1 MADGWWLVA
10 DGSWQNLQ
18 EYSVM
23 AQIITLTT
31 DFGLED
37 EYVGVMKGVILSR
50 APEARIVDLT
60 HGIKAQD
67 VRQAAFV
74 IHSASQYFPQGT
86 VHTVVVDPGVG
97 GQRKIILL
105 TAGNQ
110 FFLAPDNGV
119 LSLVHRRD
127 SRIYEVTN
135 DSLFL
140 PAVSRT
146 FHGRDIFAPLAAA
159 LANGLEQAEV
169 GPGLADNEITLLPFS
184 EVRFTERE
192 MVGCVITIDHFG
204 NLVTNIHRSTLPGDY
219 SGDLSRFSV
228 KIGMQVTGVRA
239 CYEDVSEGGLLALFG
254 SRDYLEIAVNRGN
267 AAKVLESSI
276 DDEVVVSW

>member
-1 MADGWWLVA
+1 MT
-10 DGSWQNLQ
+10 
-18 EYSVM
+18 
-23 AQIITLTT
+23 QIITLTT

-74 IHSASQYFPQGT
+74 ISSASQYFPRGT

-110 FFLAPDNGV
+110 LFLAPDNGV
-119 LSLVHRRD
+119 LSLVRRRD
-127 SRIYEVTN
+127 SRLYEATN
-135 DSLFL
+135 ETLFL
-140 PAVSRT
+140 PTVSRT

-159 LANGLEQAEV
+159 LANGLDPAEV
-169 GPGLADNEITLLPFS
+169 GPGLSDNEITLLPFS
-184 EVRFTERE
+184 EVRLTERE
-192 MVGCVITIDHFG
+192 MVGCVIASDHFG
-204 NLVTNIHRSTLPGDY
+204 NLITNIHRSMLPGDY

-228 KIGMQVTGVRA
+228 KIGTRLAGVRA
-239 CYEDVSEGGLLALFG
+239 CYEDVPEGGVLALFG

-267 AAKVLESSI
+267 AVMLLESSI
-276 DDEVVVSW
+276 DDEVVVIW

>member
-1 MADGWWLVA
+1 MDEDGVQLNRYRE
-10 DGSWQNLQ
+10 SQPN
-18 EYSVM
+18 M

-50 APEARIVDLT
+50 APGARIVDLT
-60 HGIKAQD
+60 HGIKAHD

-86 VHTVVVDPGVG
+86 VHAVVVDPGVG

-110 FFLAPDNGV
+110 LFLAPDNGA

-127 SRIYEVTN
+127 SRIYEATN

-146 FHGRDIFAPLAAA
+146 FNGRDIFAPLAAA
-159 LANGLEQAEV
+159 LANGLDPAKV
-169 GPGLADNEITLLPFS
+169 GPRLADKEITLLPLS
-184 EVRFTERE
+184 EVQITERE
-192 MVGCVITIDHFG
+192 VAGSVIAIDHFG
-204 NLVTNIHRSTLPGDY
+204 NLITNIHRSAFPDDY
-219 SGDLSRFSV
+219 SGDLSRFRV
-228 KIGMQVTGVRA
+228 KIGTRLAGVRV
-239 CYEDVSEGGLLALFG
+239 CYEDVSEGGLLTLFG
-254 SRDYLEIAVNRGN
+254 SRDYLEIAVSRGN
-267 AAKVLESSI
+267 AAMFLESSI
-276 DDEVVVSW
+276 DDEVVVTW

>member
-1 MADGWWLVA
+1 MAK
-10 DGSWQNLQ
+10 
-18 EYSVM
+18 
-23 AQIITLTT
+23 IITLTT

-50 APEARIVDLT
+50 APGARIVDLT

-74 IHSASQYFPQGT
+74 LHSASRYFPPDT

-97 GQRKIILL
+97 GERKIILL

-110 FFLAPDNGV
+110 LFLAPDNGA
-119 LSLVHRRD
+119 LSLVHRQD

-135 DSLFL
+135 DKLFL

-159 LANGLEQAEV
+159 LVNGLDPAEV
-169 GPGLADNEITLLPFS
+169 GPGLADNEIILLPLS
-184 EVRFTERE
+184 EARIAERE
-192 MVGCVITIDHFG
+192 VAGSVIGIDHFG
-204 NLVTNIHRSTLPGDY
+204 NLITDIHRSMLPGNY
-219 SGDLSRFSV
+219 SDDLSLFSV
-228 KIGMQVTGVRA
+228 KIGARMAEIRA

-267 AAKVLESSI
+267 AAMLLKSSI
-276 DDEVVVSW
+276 DDEIVVSW

>member
-1 MADGWWLVA
+1 
-10 DGSWQNLQ
+10 
-18 EYSVM
+18 M

-50 APEARIVDLT
+50 APGARIVDLT

-110 FFLAPDNGV
+110 LFLAPDNGV
-119 LSLVHRRD
+119 LSLVLQRD
-127 SRIYEVTN
+127 SRIYEATN
-135 DSLFL
+135 NSLF
-140 PAVSRT
+140 PPSVSRT

-159 LANGLEQAEV
+159 LVNGLDPAKV
-169 GPGLADNEITLLPFS
+169 GPGLTDKEITLLPLS
-184 EVRFTERE
+184 EVRISERE
-192 MVGCVITIDHFG
+192 VVGSVIAIDHFG
-204 NLVTNIHRSTLPGDY
+204 NLITNIHRSMLP
-219 SGDLSRFSV
+219 GDLSRVSV
-228 KIGMQVTGVRA
+228 KIGTLVAGVRA
-239 CYEDVSEGGLLALFG
+239 CYEDVSEAGLLALFG
-254 SRDYLEIAVNRGN
+254 SRDCLEIAVNCGN
-267 AAKVLESSI
+267 AAMLLESSI
-276 DDEVVVSW
+276 DDEIVVTW

>member
-1 MADGWWLVA
+1 
-10 DGSWQNLQ
+10 
-18 EYSVM
+18 M

-50 APEARIVDLT
+50 APGARIVDLT

-74 IHSASQYFPQGT
+74 IHSASQYFSEGT

-110 FFLAPDNGV
+110 LFLAPDNGV
-119 LSLVHRRD
+119 LSLVHQRD
-127 SRIYEVTN
+127 SCIYEVTN
-135 DSLFL
+135 DSFFL
-140 PAVSRT
+140 PSVSRT

-159 LANGLEQAEV
+159 LANGLDPAEV
-169 GPGLADNEITLLPFS
+169 GPRLTDKEITLLPLS
-184 EVRFTERE
+184 EVRITERK
-192 MVGCVITIDHFG
+192 VAGSVIAIDHFG
-204 NLVTNIHRSTLPGDY
+204 NLITNIHRSTLPGDY

-228 KIGMQVTGVRA
+228 KIGTRVAGVRA
-239 CYEDVSEGGLLALFG
+239 CYADVSEGGLLSLFG
-254 SRDYLEIAVNRGN
+254 SRDYLEIVVNRGN
-267 AAKVLESSI
+267 AAMFLESSI
-276 DDEVVVSW
+276 DDEVVVTW